1 LTPEDAFSAIILAG
15 GRSVRFGRDKSA
27 EVVAGRTLLQ
37 RVVDAVGPIASE
49 IIVVR
54 ATGAP
59 RQAVT
64 SQTRLR
70 HVEDVREGGAMA
82 GLYSGLLAAS
92 QPAAVA
98 LGCDMPLLSRP
109 LLLHLWGLLGPE
121 VDVVMPLWKGKEE
134 PLHAFYRRSTCLS
147 AIRKALD
154 EGERQVIRFLADA
167 RVRYVSHDELR
178 RLDPEGHSFWNVNE
192 PSDLTRI
199 LPLLKGEGRRAQEHR
214 A

>member
-1 LTPEDAFSAIILAG
+1 LTPEDTFSAIILAG

-37 RVVDAVGPIASE
+37 RVVDAVGPIARE

-64 SQTRLR
+64 SRTLLR

-98 LGCDMPLLSRP
+98 LGCDMPLLSHP
-109 LLLHLWGLLGPE
+109 LLLHLWGLLGPD

-147 AIRKALD
+147 AIQKALD